1 MTTLPTSSTG
11 WRDRQPAR
19 FLDDD
24 DHDNALSAEIEA
36 ALAVERDEAVPTHW
50 EDFLA
55 RGVRTYHLPAAL
67 LDRLIAEAV
76 ADAMPE
82 IALLIERKLRY
93 LIRGEQRALLQ
104 SCDAY

>member
-1 MTTLPTSSTG
+1 MSTRATSPTG

-24 DHDNALSAEIEA
+24 DHGAVLSGEIEA
-36 ALAVERDEAVPTHW
+36 GLAVEPDETVPTHW

-55 RGVRTYHLPAAL
+55 RQVGTYHLPAAL

-76 ADAMPE
+76 TDAMPE

-104 SCDAY
+104 SCDSY